1 MGDKDHKKPVITE
14 LAGLEQDL
22 NRVVVETAL
31 KDKQRQ
37 KVLLHKL
44 GWTLALVT
52 GFSVLIL
59 SSNWQDLL
67 NAQTNSRTTVHK
79 QTSTDELPDPIKMPA
94 YQVASGKAEFRWDY
108 EGYELLEVGDQSQA
122 TGTRL
127 TKIIDE
133 YGLADQAYYFEND
146 WQREP
151 LLYLDYQQYQP
162 RQSVHLIFY
171 KNGDDYF
178 LFEKSAQGLVPQ
190 ALKAQLET
198 HEDLDMMAYQP
209 DKILVGISTTGQ
221 GGSSLEEVLIALGKP
236 DDYSLSHIGQDAYG
250 ISQKD
255 QTLQLMYGR
264 ATKVFYRL
272 TLKNNFDGIYR
283 VTSFID
289 ED

>member
-1 MGDKDHKKPVITE
+1 MGDKDHKNAAITD
-14 LAGLEQDL
+14 LAGSEQDL

-44 GWTLALVT
+44 GWTLALVA

-79 QTSTDELPDPIKMPA
+79 QTSTDESLEPIKKPA
-94 YQVASGKAEFRWDY
+94 YQVASGKAEFRWNY
-108 EGYELLEVGDQSQA
+108 EGYEHLEVGDQSQA

-162 RQSVHLIFY
+162 RQSVHLVFY

-190 ALKAQLET
+190 ALKAQIET

-209 DKILVGISTTGQ
+209 DKILVGIATRGQ

-236 DDYSLSHIGQDAYG
+236 DDYLLSHTGQDAYG

-264 ATKVFYRL
+264 DTKVFYRL